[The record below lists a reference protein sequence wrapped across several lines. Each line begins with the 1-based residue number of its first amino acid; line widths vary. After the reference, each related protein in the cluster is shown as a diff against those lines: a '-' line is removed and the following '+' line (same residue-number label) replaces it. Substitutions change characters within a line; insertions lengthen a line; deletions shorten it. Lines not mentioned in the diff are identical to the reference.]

1 MSKGIHLVTRLQR
14 VLNISLKLGRAAIEG
29 KSMSDELSVQ
39 SFCK

>member
-1 MSKGIHLVTRLQR
+1 MSNGILEVTGLQL

-29 KSMSDELSVQ
+29 KSMANKFSVQ